1 MAMLRD
7 DLLTLN
13 TRLTQEIIARLQD
26 DEVLSVADARVYA
39 SVFAGVAHGLYG
51 YIDYKGRQVFAHSA
65 DRENLIDHAWF
76 WLRDGLKAAL
86 SAQRTVTFS
95 GANGALIPAAT
106 VVRNELGVLYATQSS
121 VQIVNGKVEVLA
133 RALVAGQ
140 SGNDELRKVSLLS
153 PLQGVNA
160 DAVATAASG
169 GSDEEDVEVLRARV
183 LEKQG
188 AWPLYGKPGDYAIWA
203 KEVAGVTRAFE
214 RYSTADEKINL
225 VRVYVLRDGDT
236 SMVPDAAELALVQAH
251 IDAVKPS
258 RADVLVLAPKLKSV
272 VYGVR
277 VSPDTPE
284 IRAAVKKKIEEVFI
298 KNGALAGTIFISH
311 VRAAVSAA
319 EGEYDNAV
327 QGSDVVCAADEVP
340 VLGAI
345 NWL

>member
-1 MAMLRD
+1 MAMSRD
-7 DLLTLN
+7 DLLVLN

-26 DEVLSVADARVYA
+26 DDVLSAADARVYA

-51 YIDYKGRQVFAHSA
+51 YIDYKWRQIFAHSA
-65 DRENLIDHAWF
+65 DREHLIDHAWF
-76 WLRDGLKAAL
+76 WLRDGLKAAFA
-86 SAQRTVTFS
+86 AQRTVTFS
-95 GANGALIPAAT
+95 GASGALIPAAT

-121 VQIVNGKVEVLA
+121 VQIANGKAAVLA

-140 SGNDELRKVSLLS
+140 SGNDESLKVFLVG

-160 DAVATAASG
+160 EAVATAASG
-169 GSDEEDVEVLRARV
+169 GSDEEDIELLRERV

-188 AWPLYGKPGDYAIWA
+188 AWPLYGKPGDYVIWA

-225 VRVYVLRDGDT
+225 VRVYPLRDGDAGI
-236 SMVPDAAELALVQAH
+236 VPDAAELALVQAH
-251 IDAVKPS
+251 IDAVKPE
-258 RADVLVLAPKLKSV
+258 RADVLVLAARLKAAN
-272 VYGVR
+272 YGVR

-284 IRAAVKKKIEEVFI
+284 VRAAVKKKIEEVFI
-298 KNGALAGTIFISH
+298 KNGALSGTIFISH

-319 EGEYDNAV
+319 DGEYDNTV
-327 QGSDVVCAADEVP
+327 QGADVVCAADEVP
-340 VLGAI
+340 VLGTI